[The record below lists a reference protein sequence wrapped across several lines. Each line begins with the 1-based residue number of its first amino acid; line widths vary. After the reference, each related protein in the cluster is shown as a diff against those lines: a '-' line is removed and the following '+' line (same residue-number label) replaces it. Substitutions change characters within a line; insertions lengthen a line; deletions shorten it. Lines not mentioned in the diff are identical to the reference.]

1 MSSNHQEGRPPVH
14 ENSFKI
20 MVAREYLSSKL
31 GYGKLGDKYNL
42 SIATVRHFVRWYKQK
57 YPSGQ
62 DTELSTTGTVQQ
74 PLAISTEVEELR
86 KQLQQSNLKA
96 AAYELLLENARKELG
111 IDIVKKFGT
120 KQSGK

>member
-1 MSSNHQEGRPPVH
+1 MSSNHHEGRPLVY

-31 GYGKLGDKYNL
+31 GSGKLAKKHNLPTGDTVRYFVKWYKANYPDGQEPNL
-42 SIATVRHFVRWYKQK
+42 SNMAV
-57 YPSGQ
+57 Q
-62 DTELSTTGTVQQ
+62 D
-74 PLAISTEVEELR
+74 PAISTEVEELR